1 LTKIAISYMLIAD
14 RYMKLGEK
22 LRYLREVEG
31 ALRGLGREMTQ
42 QEVVRAMRAELGRGV
57 SQGYLSQIEGGVR
70 PHMTNS
76 TRMLVAAFFK
86 VHPGYLVDDP
96 EGFHTELLSDVRGLE
111 DRLDLWLLE
120 GADRFRKDPPVA
132 EALRKLALHEDSRSC
147 LILLEEILDTPGLG
161 DRLLQ
166 VLRPRH
172 AGRTR
177 GGETTA

>member
-1 LTKIAISYMLIAD
+1 
-14 RYMKLGEK
+14 MKLGEK
-22 LRYLREVEG
+22 LPYLPEGGG
-31 ALRGLGREMTQ
+31 ALRGLGRRVTQ
-42 QEVVRAMRAELGRGV
+42 QEGVRAMRAELGRGV

-111 DRLDLWLLE
+111 DRLDLWLIE
-120 GADRFRKDPPVA
+120 GADRFRKDPPVS

-147 LILLEEILDTPGLG
+147 VILLEEVLDTAGLG
-161 DRLLQ
+161 VLPLQ
-166 VLRPRH
+166 VVSLRH
-172 AGRTR
+172 
-177 GGETTA
+177 